1 VPGLARHIN
10 ETSQQHRGAA
20 VNHHPSDPTTPL
32 PIEQPVE
39 VEPGRRRRKLK
50 VLVASAI
57 TGTLVTG
64 ATSYAVVSSRD
75 TAEEVAGVT
84 PATDTPSSSP
94 LPQLPEQ
101 PGLGQ
106 QDPFGGSLADSTD
119 TTAATDDQQV
129 GVVDIYT
136 QLADGSEAAGTGMV
150 ITSEGEILTN
160 NHVIESSTTIKAV
173 VVATGRTYDASVVGT
188 DKGDDIAVLQLA
200 HASGLDTVTT
210 DTSDPVAVGDD
221 VTGVGNAGGDGG
233 DPSAARGTVVAVD
246 QKITVRSESSSGRER
261 LTGLIEVNADI
272 ISGDSGGPLY
282 DADTEVVGMNT
293 AASSGPGD
301 VTGYAIPI
309 ATALAIADD
318 IEAGR
323 TTGGIQLG
331 YPAFLGVALER
342 SAGAGVGVAIAGV
355 RTRSAA
361 AAAGIHAGDAITSF
375 DGVGITSARQLM
387 ALVGGYEPDARV
399 SVSWTDSGGTTHTAT
414 VTLGQGP
421 AV

>member
-1 VPGLARHIN
+1 MN
-10 ETSQQHRGAA
+10 D
-20 VNHHPSDPTTPL
+20 HPSDPITPL

-39 VEPGRRRRKLK
+39 PPVDVEPERRRRRKLK

-64 ATSYAVVSSRD
+64 ATSYAVVSSRGA
-75 TAEEVAGVT
+75 AEEVAGVT
-84 PATDTPSSSP
+84 PVTDTPSSSP
-94 LPQLPEQ
+94 LQQLPQQ

-106 QDPFGGSLADSTD
+106 QDPFGGSLAGSTD

-136 QLADGSEAAGTGMV
+136 RLADGSEAAGTGMV
-150 ITSEGEILTN
+150 ITSDGEILTN
-160 NHVIESSTTIKAV
+160 NHVIEGSTTIKAV

-233 DPSAARGTVVAVD
+233 DPSAASGTVVAVD
-246 QKITVRSESSSGRER
+246 QKITVRSESGSGKER

-342 SAGAGVGVAIAGV
+342 SGGAGVGVAIAGV
-355 RTRSAA
+355 QTRSAA
-361 AAAGIHAGDAITSF
+361 AEAGIRAGDAITSF
-375 DGVGITSARQLM
+375 DGVAITSARQLM
-387 ALVGGYEPDARV
+387 RLVGGYEPGTRV
-399 SVSWTDSGGTTHTAT
+399 SVSWTDSGGTAHTAT